1 MTLEQK
7 VEEPKRSW
15 VEVETLSKGDGIDK
29 EALVENQRTRY
40 PLLGVVGPLGV
51 GKTKLV
57 KQLVGIWRNANY
69 PIVRFR
75 EKFPDNPFLPQ
86 FYEDPSADGI
96 AFKSEMFFLV
106 NKTGQLEQGQRWLG
120 RRSAIVDPA
129 PKMDFIFALAMK
141 EMGWMKKDELS
152 LYERTYHTLMQEKK
166 ILEPDFYVVVNAPP
180 AVIRNRIQE
189 RGRPFEQRILEE
201 YPKYIDVLSEM
212 VEQFSWLCGPEHPV
226 IRIDSNRYDYV
237 NSPEGASAVVQEV
250 GNWVRYYSN
259 RRADST
265 ENNNP
270 VLKIPN
276 FL

>member
-1 MTLEQK
+1 
-7 VEEPKRSW
+7 
-15 VEVETLSKGDGIDK
+15 
-29 EALVENQRTRY
+29 
-40 PLLGVVGPLGV
+40 
-51 GKTKLV
+51 
-57 KQLVGIWRNANY
+57 
-69 PIVRFR
+69 
-75 EKFPDNPFLPQ
+75 
-86 FYEDPSADGI
+86 
-96 AFKSEMFFLV
+96 
-106 NKTGQLEQGQRWLG
+106 
-120 RRSAIVDPA
+120 
-129 PKMDFIFALAMK
+129 
-141 EMGWMKKDELS
+141 
-152 LYERTYHTLMQEKK
+152 MQEKK